1 MKVVRRTPGPA
12 YANLQR
18 RKPREGIRQ
27 TVRRALSK
35 IECRPQFR
43 FVAGGFSKNLGLE
56 YVYNFG
62 VMARVLLTGESR
74 FLSPCDFKELRVIK
88 RARFTTLTLAA
99 SQHSFCSIARPEGL
113 KKTSTRSNC
122 NCFDLLVKII
132 TASQI
137 VRISHSNPWRC
148 QCSRVAPSGR
158 SRRSSLSSYWHCRPP
173 QSPTARA
180 V

>member
-1 MKVVRRTPGPA
+1 VRDDSHFSPASWPREMQRRGGAIVAPHESGSVKVFGCRPTKMTPRTPGPA

-35 IECRPQFR
+35 MVSRVISIRSRE
-43 FVAGGFSKNLGLE
+43 FSKNLGFE

-74 FLSPCDFKELRVIK
+74 FLSSCDFKELRVIK

-99 SQHSFCSIARPEGL
+99 SQHSFCSIARTEGL
-113 KKTSTRSNC
+113 KKTSTRSN
-122 NCFDLLVKII
+122 
-132 TASQI
+132 
-137 VRISHSNPWRC
+137 
-148 QCSRVAPSGR
+148 
-158 SRRSSLSSYWHCRPP
+158 
-173 QSPTARA
+173 
-180 V
+180 

>member
-1 MKVVRRTPGPA
+1 LLVLSFSGFVKVFGCRPTKMTPRTPGPA

-35 IECRPQFR
+35 MVSRVISIRSRE
-43 FVAGGFSKNLGLE
+43 FSKNLGFE

-74 FLSPCDFKELRVIK
+74 FLSSCDFKELRVIK

-99 SQHSFCSIARPEGL
+99 SQHSFCSIARTEGL
-113 KKTSTRSNC
+113 KKN
-122 NCFDLLVKII
+122 FDAFKLKLFRF
-132 TASQI
+132 AGQDNH
-137 VRISHSNPWRC
+137 RISDCADLTSE
-148 QCSRVAPSGR
+148 
-158 SRRSSLSSYWHCRPP
+158 SLAV
-173 QSPTARA
+173 PT
-180 V
+180 

>member
-1 MKVVRRTPGPA
+1 MSYPTGGSSSPSGGCGRRIDASRKQGPHCGDYRPTAIPFAWSSRGTAESVVVKVFGCRPTKMTPRTPGPA

-35 IECRPQFR
+35 MVSRVISIRSRE
-43 FVAGGFSKNLGLE
+43 FSKNLGFE

-74 FLSPCDFKELRVIK
+74 FLSSCDFKELRVIK

-99 SQHSFCSIARPEGL
+99 SQHSFCSIARTEGL
-113 KKTSTRSNC
+113 KKTSTRSN
-122 NCFDLLVKII
+122 
-132 TASQI
+132 
-137 VRISHSNPWRC
+137 
-148 QCSRVAPSGR
+148 
-158 SRRSSLSSYWHCRPP
+158 
-173 QSPTARA
+173 
-180 V
+180 

>member
-1 MKVVRRTPGPA
+1 MPAHEDEPRTPGPA

-35 IECRPQFR
+35 MVSRVISIRSRE
-43 FVAGGFSKNLGLE
+43 FSKNLGFE

-74 FLSPCDFKELRVIK
+74 FLSSCDFKELRVIKREFGVIK

-99 SQHSFCSIARPEGL
+99 SQHSFCS
-113 KKTSTRSNC
+113 
-122 NCFDLLVKII
+122 
-132 TASQI
+132 
-137 VRISHSNPWRC
+137 
-148 QCSRVAPSGR
+148 
-158 SRRSSLSSYWHCRPP
+158 
-173 QSPTARA
+173 
-180 V
+180 